1 MIEKLL
7 ENIVGPNFKA
17 ELETALKDI
26 PATIVALDERLTM
39 IEVMVRAMY
48 NRTFPP
54 PSLDESAIDHYNGKT
69 LFELVS
75 ENDADKP
82 AENDVVK
89 PAAITGNQDIAALG
103 QINVW
108 MNQMPRSSRYG
119 D

>member
-54 PSLDESAIDHYNGKT
+54 PSVDESPVDYYSGKT
-69 LFELVS
+69 LFEM
-75 ENDADKP
+75 A
-82 AENDVVK
+82 AENDVNK
-89 PAAITGNQDIAALG
+89 PPATMGDQDSAALSV
-103 QINVW
+103 INAG